1 MQYLCKGVLIILKLF
16 KIDQIISI
24 KCAEMNLGL
33 KNKVALVLA
42 SSKGLGLACAK
53 GFYSEGANVIICSR
67 SKENLENAKK
77 DISKSSSKNPDNRI
91 LAIIT
96 DLSKEE
102 HIKSLIERTMNEFGR
117 LDILVHNA
125 GGPPSAPISGITK
138 EDWQNSINLNLL
150 SFIRISEL
158 ILPIMQKQKFGRII
172 AITSVSVKQ
181 PINDLVLSNTTRLG
195 VVGYAKT
202 LANEYA
208 KDKILVNVVCPGP
221 TLTSRMKELIET
233 QVSETGKSEQEVM
246 NLWLDNIP
254 LGRLGQ
260 PEELANLV
268 VFLASERASYIT
280 GTVVQVDGGFV
291 KSSL

>member
-1 MQYLCKGVLIILKLF
+1 
-16 KIDQIISI
+16 
-24 KCAEMNLGL
+24 MNLGL

-67 SKENLENAKK
+67 SKENLENAKNE
-77 DISKSSSKNPDNRI
+77 ISKCNSENPDNRI
-91 LAIIT
+91 HTIIS

-117 LDILVHNA
+117 LDVLVHNA

-172 AITSVSVKQ
+172 AITSVS
-181 PINDLVLSNTTRLG
+181 
-195 VVGYAKT
+195 
-202 LANEYA
+202 
-208 KDKILVNVVCPGP
+208 
-221 TLTSRMKELIET
+221 
-233 QVSETGKSEQEVM
+233 
-246 NLWLDNIP
+246 
-254 LGRLGQ
+254 
-260 PEELANLV
+260 
-268 VFLASERASYIT
+268 
-280 GTVVQVDGGFV
+280 
-291 KSSL
+291 